1 MKKRP
6 ARLQPTS
13 APAIRART
21 RPHRSSES
29 PPLELRADPADPTP
43 LHFKLRNMLREAI
56 QSLEYPSG
64 SQLPP
69 ERKMATNYGVG
80 RVTVRRA
87 LDALMREGF
96 IRRSRGR
103 TGGTFVNNRPPDE
116 PPPPLVG
123 AFNVVLSPRQ
133 FRRIEVDAFDVRP
146 CNADVA
152 AALYLPLT
160 TPVRYIERR
169 LFAALGPVA
178 FVRNV
183 LPLPIGQRLQRRD
196 LRTMTLYD
204 VLTQKL
210 GVKIAEVRDDVEAIL
225 ADTPIATRLGINVG
239 TAILSIRRTY
249 FTAGDEPV
257 NLTLLLTRTDRYK
270 TSVRLREGGAFE

>member
-1 MKKRP
+1 MRRRRTP
-6 ARLQPTS
+6 GS
-13 APAIRART
+13 A
-21 RPHRSSES
+21 
-29 PPLELRADPADPTP
+29 PLELRVDPADPTP
-43 LHFKLRNMLREAI
+43 LHFKLRNLLREAI

-64 SQLPP
+64 SRLPP
-69 ERKMATNYGVG
+69 ERNMARLYGVG

-87 LDALMREGF
+87 LDALSHEGL

-103 TGGTFVNNRPPDE
+103 KGGTFVHNRSSDE
-116 PPPPLVG
+116 SPPPLIG

-133 FRRIEVDAFDVRP
+133 FRRIEVDAFDIRA

-152 AALYLPLT
+152 AVLRLPLS

-169 LFAALGPVA
+169 LFGALGPVA

-183 LPLPIGQRLQRRD
+183 LPLSIGQRVQRRD
-196 LRTMTLYD
+196 LGMMTLYD

-210 GVKIAEVRDDVEAIL
+210 GVKIAEVRDEVEAIL
-225 ADTPIATRLGINVG
+225 ADTPLATRLGIKRG

-249 FTAGDEPV
+249 FMAGDKPV
-257 NLTLLLTRTDRYK
+257 NMTLLITRTDRYK
-270 TSVRLREGGAFE
+270 TSVRLREDTFE